1 MSMVASWAKNFL
13 ESSRTV
19 WVIGAVIL
27 CFFALT
33 NLPWQLDDYDQAQ
46 QAFTSFEMIKE
57 GHWFFQR
64 TPHELIAQKPPLVG
78 WSSAAIFAIT
88 RSWDIAWRLPS
99 FLTAV
104 LLATILFRA
113 ATAAYGAAAGL
124 IALGAL
130 GLNLLSVRLATLV
143 RTDMPLALVI
153 FLLGLLIWRKI
164 RTREPWQP
172 RERWEM
178 FALLTASMFIKG
190 PMVFAFL
197 TPGILLFQW
206 LAGKQSTANAWCGF
220 WPWIAS
226 FALFSIW
233 VICGIKFVPGFYE
246 DVVMKE
252 FLGRFSETVHR
263 PQPVL
268 YYLPHLL
275 QKFAPWSVLI
285 LALGVLSFPRTRS
298 GLRNLFRQTN
308 PDILWLVCWSFG
320 GFVVMSLIPSKR
332 VDRIYP
338 VVAPLCLLLAAQVAG
353 SSRIKQRGER
363 VLRWSAA
370 ALLFSILFT
379 GSYMT
384 GKVLSDYRDN
394 VNHLEVF
401 SRAVNEQAVAHHW
414 RYEVIAGGA
423 GGSEGMLLYLQKPH
437 FIKPDEAVQ
446 EWNRKALDALV
457 VPKNKISE
465 LMRELQNAAIAPLRS
480 IDRKTDPQ
488 IGYFL
493 VTRRSFSDRSRARA

>member
-1 MSMVASWAKNFL
+1 MSMDASWAKNFL

-27 CFFALT
+27 CLFALT
-33 NLPWQLDDYDQAQ
+33 NLPWRLDDYDQAQ

-78 WSSAAIFAIT
+78 WVSAAIFAIT

-99 FLTAV
+99 FLAAL

-113 ATAAYGAAAGL
+113 ATTAYGAAAAL
-124 IALGAL
+124 IGLGAF

-153 FLLGLLIWRKI
+153 FLLGLLIWQKI
-164 RTREPWQP
+164 RGREPWQP

-190 PMVFAFL
+190 PIVFAFL
-197 TPGILLFQW
+197 VPGIVLFQW
-206 LAGKQSTANAWCGF
+206 LAGKSRTANAWCGW

-226 FALFSIW
+226 LALFSIW
-233 VICGIKFVPGFYE
+233 VICGIKFVPGFYKE
-246 DVVMKE
+246 VVMKE

-275 QKFAPWSVLI
+275 HKFAPWSVLI
-285 LALGVLSFPRTRS
+285 IALGVLSFRPTRS
-298 GLRNLFRQTN
+298 GIRNLFRQTT
-308 PDILWLVCWSFG
+308 PDILWLVCWSLS
-320 GFVVMSLIPSKR
+320 GFVVMSLVPSKR

-338 VVAPLCLLLAAQVAG
+338 VVPPVCLLLAAQIG
-353 SSRIKQRGER
+353 SFRIKRTDER
-363 VLRWSAA
+363 VLQWSAA
-370 ALLFSILFT
+370 ALLFSIVCT
-379 GSYMT
+379 GSYSAAKM
-384 GKVLSDYRDN
+384 LSAYRDHAD
-394 VNHLEVF
+394 HLAIF
-401 SRAVNEQAVAHHW
+401 SRAVNKQAVAHHW
-414 RYEVIAGGA
+414 RYEVISGG
-423 GGSEGMLLYLQKPH
+423 GGGYEGMLLYLQKPH

-446 EWNRKALDALV
+446 EWNGGALDALV
-457 VPKNKISE
+457 VPKDKISE
-465 LMRELQNAAIAPLRS
+465 LMRELRNAAIVRFRS
-480 IDRKTDPQ
+480 VDRMTDPQ

-493 VTRRSFSDRSRARA
+493 VKRRS

>member
-1 MSMVASWAKNFL
+1 MKIEAWWVKCFL

-27 CFFALT
+27 CLFALT

-78 WSSAAIFAIT
+78 WASAAIFAIT

-99 FLTAV
+99 FLAAI

-113 ATAAYGAAAGL
+113 ANAAYGAAAGL
-124 IALGAL
+124 VALGAF

-143 RTDMPLALVI
+143 RTDMPLTLVI
-153 FLLGLLIWRKI
+153 FLAGLLIWQKVRAGERWK
-164 RTREPWQP
+164 P

-178 FALLTASMFIKG
+178 LVLLTASMFIKG
-190 PMVFAFL
+190 PIAFAL
-197 TPGILLFQW
+197 LLPGIVLFQR
-206 LAGKQSTANAWCGF
+206 LAGKQSTANAWCGL

-233 VICGIKFVPGFYE
+233 VMCGIKFVPGFHE
-246 DVVMKE
+246 QVVMKE

-275 QKFAPWSVLI
+275 HKFAPWSVLI
-285 LALGVLSFPRTRS
+285 VALGLLSFRRKRS
-298 GLRNLFRQTN
+298 GIRNLFHQTK
-308 PDILWLVCWSFG
+308 PDTLWLICWASG
-320 GFVVMSLIPSKR
+320 GFVVMSLVPSKR

-338 VVAPLCLLLAAQVAG
+338 VVPPLCLLLGAQIG
-353 SSRIKQRGER
+353 GFRIKKTDER
-363 VLRWSAA
+363 ALQWSAA
-370 ALLFSILFT
+370 ALIFSVVFT
-379 GSYMT
+379 GSYSVAKM
-384 GKVLSDYRDN
+384 LSDYRDHA
-394 VNHLEVF
+394 NHLEVF
-401 SRAVNEQAVAHHW
+401 SRAVNKQAVAHHW

-423 GGSEGMLLYLQKPH
+423 AGSEGMLLYLQKPH

-446 EWNRKALDALV
+446 EWNREALDALV
-457 VPKNKISE
+457 VPKRKISE
-465 LMRELQNAAIAPLRS
+465 LMPELHNAAVAPLRS
-480 IDRKTDPQ
+480 IDRKTYPQ
-488 IGYFL
+488 VGYFL
-493 VTRRSFSDRSRARA
+493 VTRRS

>member
-1 MSMVASWAKNFL
+1 MSTAASWAKNFL
-13 ESSRTV
+13 ESGRTV
-19 WVIGAVIL
+19 WVISAVIL
-27 CFFALT
+27 CLFAIT
-33 NLPWQLDDYDQAQ
+33 NLPWHLDDYDQAQ
-46 QAFTSFEMIKE
+46 QAFTSFEMVKE

-78 WSSAAIFAIT
+78 WASAAIFAIT

-99 FLTAV
+99 FLAAV

-113 ATAAYGAAAGL
+113 ANAAYGAAAAL
-124 IALGAL
+124 IALGAF

-143 RTDMPLALVI
+143 RTDMPFALVI
-153 FLLGLLIWRKI
+153 FLLGLLIWQKI
-164 RTREPWQP
+164 RVREPWQP
-172 RERWEM
+172 REQWEM
-178 FALLTASMFIKG
+178 LALLTATMFIKG
-190 PMVFAFL
+190 PIVFAFL
-197 TPGILLFQW
+197 LPGIVLFQW
-206 LAGKQSTANAWCGF
+206 LAGKRSVANAWFGL

-226 FALFSIW
+226 FGLFSIW

-246 DVVMKE
+246 QVVMKE
-252 FLGRFSETVHR
+252 FLGRFSQTVHR
-263 PQPVL
+263 PQPLL

-285 LALGVLSFPRTRS
+285 LAFCVLSFPRTRS
-298 GLRNLFRQTN
+298 GIRNLFHHAN

-320 GFVVMSLIPSKR
+320 GFVVMSLVPSKR

-338 VVAPLCLLLAAQVAG
+338 VVPPLCLLLAAQID
-353 SSRIKQRGER
+353 SNSRIKQTGER
-363 VLRWSAA
+363 VLQWSAA

-379 GSYMT
+379 GSYVI

-394 VNHLEVF
+394 ANHLEVF
-401 SRAVNEQAVAHHW
+401 SRAVNEKAVAHHW
-414 RYEVIAGGA
+414 RYEIIAGGA

-446 EWNRKALDALV
+446 EWNREALDALV

-465 LMRELQNAAIAPLRS
+465 LMGELQKAAISPLRS
-480 IDRKTDPQ
+480 VDRKTYPQ
-488 IGYFL
+488 IGYVL
-493 VTRRSFSDRSRARA
+493 VTRRS

>member
-1 MSMVASWAKNFL
+1 MEASWAKNFL

-19 WVIGAVIL
+19 WVIGAVTL

-78 WSSAAIFAIT
+78 WTSAAIFAIT

-99 FLTAV
+99 FLATV
-104 LLATILFRA
+104 LLAIILLRA
-113 ATAAYGAAAGL
+113 ANAAYGAAAAL
-124 IALGAL
+124 IALGAF

-153 FLLGLLIWRKI
+153 FLLGLLIWQKI
-164 RTREPWQP
+164 RAREPWQP

-190 PMVFAFL
+190 PIVFAFL
-197 TPGILLFQW
+197 LPGIVLFQS
-206 LAGKQSTANAWCGF
+206 LARKHSTANAWCGL

-226 FALFSIW
+226 LALFSVW
-233 VICGIKFVPGFYE
+233 ATYGIAFVPGFYK

-263 PQPVL
+263 PQPILFYV
-268 YYLPHLL
+268 PHLL
-275 QKFAPWSVLI
+275 HKFAPWSVLI

-298 GLRNLFRQTN
+298 GVRNLFRQTN
-308 PDILWLVCWSFG
+308 PDILWLVCWSLG
-320 GFVVMSLIPSKR
+320 GFIVMSLVPSKR

-338 VVAPLCLLLAAQVAG
+338 VVPPLCLLLAAQVDAG
-353 SSRIKQRGER
+353 LRTMQTNER
-363 VLRWSAA
+363 VLQWSAA
-370 ALLFSILFT
+370 ALLFSIVFT
-379 GSYMT
+379 GGYT
-384 GKVLSDYRDN
+384 AAKVLSDYGDHAD
-394 VNHLEVF
+394 HLEVF
-401 SRAVNEQAVAHHW
+401 SRAVNEQAVAHQW
-414 RYEVIAGGA
+414 RYEVISGEGG
-423 GGSEGMLLYLQKPH
+423 GHEGMLLYLQKPR

-446 EWNRKALDALV
+446 EWNSGVLDALV
-457 VPKNKISE
+457 VPKDKISE
-465 LMRELQNAAIAPLRS
+465 LIPKLQDAAIAPLRS
-480 IDRKTDPQ
+480 VDRKTNPQ
-488 IGYFL
+488 IGYSL
-493 VTRRSFSDRSRARA
+493 VTRRSWLTP

>member
-1 MSMVASWAKNFL
+1 MDASWAKSFL

-27 CFFALT
+27 CLFALT

-78 WSSAAIFAIT
+78 WASAAIFAIT

-99 FLTAV
+99 FLAAIV
-104 LLATILFRA
+104 LAIILFRA
-113 ATAAYGAAAGL
+113 SNAAYGAAAAL
-124 IALGAL
+124 IALGAF
-130 GLNLLSVRLATLV
+130 GLNLLSVRLSTLV

-153 FLLGLLIWRKI
+153 FLLGLLIWQKI
-164 RTREPWQP
+164 RAREAWQP
-172 RERWEM
+172 HERWQM

-190 PMVFAFL
+190 PIVFAFL
-197 TPGILLFQW
+197 LPGIVLFQW
-206 LAGKQSTANAWCGF
+206 LAGKQNTANAWCGL

-233 VICGIKFVPGFYE
+233 VICGIKFVPGFYH

-252 FLGRFSETVHR
+252 FLGRFSQTVHR

-298 GLRNLFRQTN
+298 GIRNLFRQAN

-320 GFVVMSLIPSKR
+320 GFVVMSLVPSKR

-338 VVAPLCLLLAAQVAG
+338 VVPPLCLLLAAQVDS
-353 SSRIKQRGER
+353 SSRIKQTGER
-363 VLRWSAA
+363 VLQWSAA
-370 ALLFSILFT
+370 TLLFSILFT
-379 GSYMT
+379 GSYVI

-394 VNHLEVF
+394 ANHLEVF
-401 SRAVNEQAVAHHW
+401 SRAVNEQAVVHNW

-423 GGSEGMLLYLQKPH
+423 TGSEGMLLYLQKPH

-446 EWNRKALDALV
+446 EWNREALDALV
-457 VPKNKISE
+457 VPKSKISE
-465 LMRELQNAAIAPLRS
+465 LMRELQKAAISPLRS
-480 IDRKTDPQ
+480 VDRKTYPQ
-488 IGYFL
+488 IGYVL
-493 VTRRSFSDRSRARA
+493 VTRRS